1 MGKVSNKS
9 SLIWFVCR
17 GGRWGSLSAT
27 QVLKAAATR
36 SPLFL
41 LWCSCSELQNKLGGV
56 FINGRPLPQVVRKR
70 IVELAQ
76 QGVRPCEIS
85 RGLRVT
91 HGCIN
96 KILHRYHKTGSLKPG
111 LMGGSKPKV
120 ATPIVVQRILQ
131 LKHKNPSMFAWE
143 IHDRLVLERVCDQNC
158 VESVTV
164 NSDKSQPSSFCLYLL
179 PQKKKHQRYTH
190 LHQYLSH
197 Q

>member
-1 MGKVSNKS
+1 MGKVLNKS
-9 SLIWFVCR
+9 SLLWFVGR
-17 GGRWGSLSAT
+17 GVGSLSTT

-36 SPLFL
+36 SPLLL

-85 RGLRVT
+85 RRLRVT
-91 HGCIN
+91 HGCIS
-96 KILHRYHKTGSLKPG
+96 KILSRYHKTGSLKPG

-131 LKHKNPSMFAWE
+131 LKHKNPSMFARE

-164 NSDKSQPSSFCLYLL
+164 NSDKSQPLSFCLYLL
-179 PQKKKHQRYTH
+179 PQKTHQRYTH
-190 LHQYLSH
+190 LHQSLSH

>member
-1 MGKVSNKS
+1 MESFGQNW
-9 SLIWFVCR
+9 IFTHGH
-17 GGRWGSLSAT
+17 GGVN
-27 QVLKAAATR
+27 Q
-36 SPLFL
+36 
-41 LWCSCSELQNKLGGV
+41 LGGV

-85 RGLRVT
+85 RRLRVT
-91 HGCIN
+91 HGCIS
-96 KILHRYHKTGSLKPG
+96 KILSRYHKTGSLKPG

-158 VESVTV
+158 VPSISSINRIIRSKVKSESWEARG
-164 NSDKSQPSSFCLYLL
+164 DISSFENQEQQRSCLDTLGQ
-179 PQKKKHQRYTH
+179 PDPH
-190 LHQYLSH
+190 LTFHTNLTNN
-197 Q
+197 